1 MSRIPS
7 SDGLLKTVAFGYRV
21 EEKFRDFLRPKGAKN
36 HEIFRV
42 NGEMRGKFGEIR
54 PPIAKFLIEIGMKL
68 QGEIM
73 ANFQILVPKSNFQ
86 FVILKSTSKLQIE
99 CQKFSPPIP
108 LESRFET

>member
-1 MSRIPS
+1 M
-7 SDGLLKTVAFGYRV
+7 V

-73 ANFQILVPKSNFQ
+73 ANFQILVPKS
-86 FVILKSTSKLQIE
+86 
-99 CQKFSPPIP
+99 KFE
-108 LESRFET
+108 LEI

>member
-1 MSRIPS
+1 MSSMVKRRSRSTPTASHTKILQRS
-7 SDGLLKTVAFGYRV
+7 KLRSGLCCHFV

-73 ANFQILVPKSNFQ
+73 ANFQILAPKS
-86 FVILKSTSKLQIE
+86 KSE
-99 CQKFSPPIP
+99 
-108 LESRFET
+108 LEI

>member
-1 MSRIPS
+1 MGFAPVV
-7 SDGLLKTVAFGYRV
+7 T
-21 EEKFRDFLRPKGAKN
+21 EKIRDFLRPKGAKN

-73 ANFQILVPKSNFQ
+73 ANYFQFLVPKLNFQ
-86 FVILKSTSKLQIE
+86 FVILKSMSKLQIE
-99 CQKFSPPIP
+99 CQKFSLPIP

>member
-1 MSRIPS
+1 MR
-7 SDGLLKTVAFGYRV
+7 
-21 EEKFRDFLRPKGAKN
+21 EK
-36 HEIFRV
+36 ICV
-42 NGEMRGKFGEIR
+42 IR
-54 PPIAKFLIEIGMKL
+54 PRNVKFLIEIDMKV

-108 LESRFET
+108 LESRFEIQKFEFSAIDLVSL